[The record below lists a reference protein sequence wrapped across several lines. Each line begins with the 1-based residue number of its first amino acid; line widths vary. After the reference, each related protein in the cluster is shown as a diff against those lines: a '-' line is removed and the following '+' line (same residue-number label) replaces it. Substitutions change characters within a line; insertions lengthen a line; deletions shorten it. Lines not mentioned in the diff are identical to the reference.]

1 MCLNQKAPS
10 KVQYKVSVFKC
21 FTSWLQLGVI
31 SLDDIE
37 HNDVMILAFHTL
49 AIIDESIVVHEAAT
63 DVICT
68 LLVRL
73 EEAGSP
79 GKILFLKIY
88 SRG

>member
-1 MCLNQKAPS
+1 
-10 KVQYKVSVFKC
+10 
-21 FTSWLQLGVI
+21 
-31 SLDDIE
+31 
-37 HNDVMILAFHTL
+37 MILAFHTL

-79 GKILFLKIY
+79 GKIFFFLIY